1 MPRDAF
7 ASARVINIVVG
18 VWLFISAFIW
28 PHSQAQMTNTWIVG
42 VLAVAFAVAAM
53 RAEQARYLN
62 TILAVWLFISV
73 WTLPSL
79 TLGTMWNNALAAIL
93 MFFASLVPNFVG
105 ERART
110 TPRL

>member
-1 MPRDAF
+1 MPQDAY
-7 ASARVINIVVG
+7 ASARAVNIVVG

-42 VLAVAFAVAAM
+42 LLAVVFAIAAM

-73 WTLPSL
+73 WALPSL
-79 TLGTMWNNALAAIL
+79 NLGTMWNNALAAIV
-93 MFFASLVPNFVG
+93 MFFASLAPTYLDRG
-105 ERART
+105 TPARRA
-110 TPRL
+110 